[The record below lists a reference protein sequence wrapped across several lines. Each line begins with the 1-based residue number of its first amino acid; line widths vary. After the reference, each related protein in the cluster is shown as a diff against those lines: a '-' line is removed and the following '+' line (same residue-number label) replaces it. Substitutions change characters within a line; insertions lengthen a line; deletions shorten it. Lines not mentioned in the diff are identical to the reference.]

1 MTGQEGSVTYING
14 RRVILD
20 KDGKPCRSCNSL
32 LDFQHAMGKGTA
44 PGASG
49 NSGTGAGKSFALGAF
64 GAAAGAATATASKE
78 SSQPECP
85 PDVVELGRSTWTFL
99 HTMAANYPK
108 EANPTQQAEMK
119 SFLNIFSNVY
129 PCWWCAKDLR
139 MWMDREEN
147 KPRVSGRDEL
157 SNWLCDAHNEVNK
170 KLGKPEFDCRQWRE
184 RWKDGW
190 KDGRC
195 D

>member
-1 MTGQEGSVTYING
+1 MTGTEGSVTYING

-32 LDFQHAMGKGTA
+32 LDFQAAMGKGAGSGAGSSSGKGSVAGMAGMATMA
-44 PGASG
+44 GMTASG
-49 NSGTGAGKSFALGAF
+49 S
-64 GAAAGAATATASKE
+64 AAAAP

-108 EANPTQQAEMK
+108 QADSTQQAEMK

-139 MWMDREEN
+139 TWMDKEEN
-147 KPRVSGRDEL
+147 KPRVGGRDEL

-170 KLGKPEFDCRQWRE
+170 KLGKPEFDCKQWRE